1 MPGKARLGRILIKL
15 RRKSEPLVIQDN
27 CGFRYQ
33 VPDVTEPIAFHLTIN
48 QTYEPET
55 LDLILKHLRPGDVFV
70 DVGANIGVFT
80 LPASKRVG
88 QQGRVIAAEA
98 STDIYTYLQRN
109 VEANGARQVTVL
121 NCAICDFTGS
131 VPFYPAPK
139 EKFGMGSLGA
149 QFGAK
154 PVDVPA
160 RTLDKV
166 LEEVAVEHV
175 AVIKVDVEGFEVSVF
190 RGAEKLLRGKEP
202 PLVVFEFCDWAEARV
217 PGGRIGDAQR
227 LLLEYGYSI
236 WRLADFLKGRAP
248 IREPLTT
255 GFAMLVACRA

>member
-1 MPGKARLGRILIKL
+1 MN
-15 RRKSEPLVIQDN
+15 RRPAGLPLSLHDN
-27 CGFRYQ
+27 FGFRYEA
-33 VPDVTEPIAFHLTIN
+33 PHASEPIALHLAID

-55 LDLILKHLRPGDVFV
+55 LELILRHLRSGDVFV

-80 LPASKRVG
+80 LPGSRRVG
-88 QQGRVIAAEA
+88 PNGRVIAAEA
-98 STDIYTYLQRN
+98 SKDIYAYLQRN
-109 VEANGARQVTVL
+109 VEANGANQVTVL
-121 NCAICDFTGS
+121 NCAICNSTGS

-139 EKFGMGSLGA
+139 EKFGMGSLGE

-217 PGGRIGDAQR
+217 PGGRIGDSQR